1 MRLITSRICSW
12 VFGGLLLSALSP
24 HAFAGDVASYY
35 GSESGTHTA
44 NGERFDPL
52 GRTCA
57 HRTYPFGTLLRVTY
71 RGRTAVCRVNDR
83 GPSHRL
89 QPPRTLDVSLGIAR
103 SLDLVAA
110 GVGPVTIEVVP

>member
-1 MRLITSRICSW
+1 M
-12 VFGGLLLSALSP
+12 FKLSIIAMCAIGQVLV
-24 HAFAGDVASYY
+24 AGVARAGDVASYY
-35 GSESGTHTA
+35 GFESGTRTA

-71 RGRTAVCRVNDR
+71 RGRSAVCRVNDR

-89 QPPRTLDVSLGIAR
+89 RPSRTLDVSLGIAR
-103 SLDLVAA
+103 SLNLIAA
-110 GVGPVTIEVVP
+110 GVAPVTIEVIK

>member
-1 MRLITSRICSW
+1 MFKFLCVTAGAIGLCLIAVGARAS
-12 VFGGLLLSALSP
+12 
-24 HAFAGDVASYY
+24 DVASYY
-35 GSESGTHTA
+35 GFESGTRTA

-71 RGRTAVCRVNDR
+71 RGRSAVCRVNDR

-89 QPPRTLDVSLGIAR
+89 KPSRTLDVSLGVAR
-103 SLDLVAA
+103 SLGLVAA
-110 GVGPVTIEVVP
+110 GVGPVTIEVIE